1 MKLIIGGYAQGKLDY
16 IKRRYE
22 KITLFDFKEK
32 ILSFEELSVSIGKNN
47 DQVIVINHFNY
58 SVRNILKKYENDKNK
73 EELWFLYKQQLFD
86 FIDKNQNLIIIS
98 DEIGNGIVPIDPF
111 EREYREKTGRTLI
124 QLASIADEVVR
135 VICGIGQK
143 IK

>member
-86 FIDKNQNLIIIS
+86 FIDKNQNLIIIC

-111 EREYREKTGRTLI
+111 EREYREKTGRILI
-124 QLASIADEVVR
+124 QLASKADDVVR

>member
-16 IKRRYE
+16 AKQKYE
-22 KITLFDFKEK
+22 KITIFEFKEK
-32 ILSFEELSVSIGKNN
+32 ILSFEELSVSIGNNN
-47 DQVIVINHFNY
+47 DQVFVINHFNY
-58 SVRNILKKYENDKNK
+58 SVRNFLKKNENDKNK
-73 EELWFLYKQQLFD
+73 EELWALYKQQLFN
-86 FIDKNQNLIIIS
+86 IVDKNPKLIIIS

-111 EREYREKTGRTLI
+111 EREYREKTGRLLI
-124 QLASIADEVVR
+124 QLASKADEVVR